1 MISFKQFITEARMA
15 PLYHGTSTMF
25 ARTILN
31 DNELDGRTLQHQP
44 EMFKQKH
51 KRKYTSPLSNH
62 PGEVVGVSLS
72 RSMKVSKR
80 FGAVIFELDQQK
92 LIQRYKVTPINY
104 FQTLG
109 AVMSDMVVPG
119 ARGKIAADVEYEE
132 FVLGSIK
139 PLSKYLKCVWV
150 PGESLKKAYETS
162 YPNLTIKVYD

>member
-1 MISFKQFITEARMA
+1 MISFKQFITEARSA
-15 PLYHGTSTMF
+15 PLYHGTTTMF

-51 KRKYTSPLSNH
+51 KKKYNSPLSNH

-72 RSMKVSKR
+72 RNFKVSKR
-80 FGAVIFELDQQK
+80 FGSVVFELDQNK
-92 LIQRYKVTPINY
+92 LTQRYKITPINY

-109 AVMSDMVVPG
+109 AVMSDMTVPG
-119 ARGKIAADVEYEE
+119 TRAKTHADVEYEE

-139 PLSKYLKCVWV
+139 PLDKYLKCVWV
-150 PGESLKKAYETS
+150 PGESL
-162 YPNLTIKVYD
+162 